1 MTSTFRI
8 GITCSLTILTIAGCG
23 ESEVKTTATAPPV
36 ARAVISDEP
45 EVILP
50 SELRRKMKAN
60 ENAKFQKVGNDIV
73 AAELFQSGVKS
84 IEALRGLPLRVL
96 DLGMTEVTDLSP
108 IEGMDLKTLILE
120 NTAIDSL
127 DSIKGMQLEV
137 LKIQNTK
144 ITDLSMIEGMPIR
157 ELNLLAIPIDDLT
170 TVATLPLETLW
181 VPQTNI
187 TDISPL
193 QGKPMV
199 SLDIQGTK
207 VDSIQALTGMTTLKR
222 LNISDTPVTDL
233 TPLQGIKL
241 EGITLS
247 PENIKTGIEVL
258 RSMPTL
264 NTVVT
269 SPQNPRQSAG
279 EFWRAY
285 DAGAWT
291 EEPPEEKPAAATPE
305 ETKDAKENFDK
316 LLNDSEKEAPEESDS
331 QPKTEQQP
339 STDDAEKA
347 GENST
352 NDEKPDES
360 VEIK

>member
-23 ESEVKTTATAPPV
+23 ESKDEQTPTAPPV
-36 ARAVISDEP
+36 ARATASSEP

-60 ENAKFQKVGNDIV
+60 ENAKFEKVGNDIV
-73 AAELFQSGVKS
+73 GAELFQSGVKS

-96 DLGMTEVTDLSP
+96 DLGMTDVTDLSP

-144 ITDLSMIEGMPIR
+144 ITDLSLIEGMPIR
-157 ELNLLAIPIDDLT
+157 ELNLLAIPVDDLT

-181 VPQTNI
+181 IPQTNV

-193 QGKPMV
+193 KGKPML

-207 VDSIQALTGMTTLKR
+207 VDSIEALTGMTTLKR
-222 LNISDTPVTDL
+222 LNISDTLVTDL
-233 TPLQGIKL
+233 TPLEGIKL

-247 PENIKTGIEVL
+247 PENIKTGIEAL

-264 NTVVT
+264 ATVVT
-269 SPQNPRQSAG
+269 SPQNPRQSAA

-285 DAGAWT
+285 DAGDWNAK
-291 EEPPEEKPAAATPE
+291 PPEESPPASIPA
-305 ETKDAKENFDK
+305 DAKEAEEKFEK
-316 LLNDSEKEAPEESDS
+316 LLNDSDKEAPK
-331 QPKTEQQP
+331 KTEPQP
-339 STDDAEKA
+339 STDDADKA
-347 GENST
+347 GEKST
-352 NDEKPDES
+352 NETTPDKS
-360 VEIK
+360 AEIK